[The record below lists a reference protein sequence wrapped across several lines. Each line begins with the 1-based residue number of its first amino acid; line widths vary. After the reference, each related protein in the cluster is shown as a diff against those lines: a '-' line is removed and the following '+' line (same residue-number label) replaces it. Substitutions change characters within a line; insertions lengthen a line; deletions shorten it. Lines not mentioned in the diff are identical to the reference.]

1 VKVTDIQAFNLANR
15 TVLVKVTTDEGIV
28 GWGECSPMQPP
39 VIVAHIEHTLA
50 RLVVGEDPFDLE
62 RLVERMFV
70 TPYKI
75 AGQALATSFSPM
87 SSKLADFCDAK
98 RWQRWQKPSMCPSPC
113 TTRSRLSEQ
122 SQLCISLPA
131 RLFAVTRKSS
141 TLSRIHSPIGSF
153 GICRKCKTVASP
165 CPMRLVWV

>member
-1 VKVTDIQAFNLANR
+1 VKVTDVQAFNLANR

-75 AGQALATSFSPM
+75 AGQALAIAISGIEIALWDIIGKALGVPVYKLLGGAYRTKSPRLRVQHAKGHFAARGSEAVSGVGGKVRFSCRE
-87 SSKLADFCDAK
+87 SA
-98 RWQRWQKPSMCPSPC
+98 RR
-113 TTRSRLSEQ
+113 RSVR
-122 SQLCISLPA
+122 
-131 RLFAVTRKSS
+131 R
-141 TLSRIHSPIGSF
+141 
-153 GICRKCKTVASP
+153 
-165 CPMRLVWV
+165 